1 MVGDRNWQL
10 LADMVL
16 TLHVGVVA
24 FAVSGLLLIIV
35 GNVWHW
41 PWVNRLWLRL
51 AHLLSIAIV
60 VAEAWL
66 GITCPLTTLEM
77 HLRERAGAQGYSG
90 SFIEHWLAQWL
101 YVDAPLWV
109 FTLAYSL
116 FGLAVLLAW
125 WRFPPTSKRVSQG
138 THVPDESAL

>member
-1 MVGDRNWQL
+1 MSNAGLQL

-24 FAVSGLLLIIV
+24 FAVGGLLLIIV

-66 GITCPLTTLEM
+66 GITCPLTRLEM
-77 HLRERAGAQGYSG
+77 RLRTSAGAARYQGG
-90 SFIEHWLAQWL
+90 FIEHWLSQVL
-101 YVDAPLWV
+101 YFDAPLWV

-116 FGLAVLLAW
+116 FALAVLAAW
-125 WRFPPTSKRVSQG
+125 RRFPPRSSRQRKDAAR
-138 THVPDESAL
+138 PE